1 MYTTHRNSQKSRE
14 VKKNKKTKTKKK
26 GRRVEESRRNTPS
39 VKRPKDHWRK
49 KKQKNP
55 NKTEGAKCVKS
66 INRLVGEKEN

>member
-14 VKKNKKTKTKKK
+14 AKKNKKTKTKKK

-49 KKQKNP
+49 KKTKKPQQNRGGQMCQKYQQI
-55 NKTEGAKCVKS
+55 G
-66 INRLVGEKEN
+66 R

>member
-14 VKKNKKTKTKKK
+14 AKKNKKTRTKTKKK

-49 KKQKNP
+49 KTKKTPTKQRGP
-55 NKTEGAKCVKS
+55 NVSKVSTDW
-66 INRLVGEKEN
+66 